1 MADIETVEKNFA
13 AAKAA
18 FTKWLDENPVRL
30 VPRRGPN
37 FCYIKVMKPRKENPE
52 EFVEA
57 YEIPLYVPMGQKIE
71 IEKAG
76 R

>member
-1 MADIETVEKNFA
+1 MADIETIEKNFA

-18 FTKWLDENPVRL
+18 ATKWLDENPIRL

-37 FCYIKVMKPRKENPE
+37 FCYIKVMKSSKENPE
-52 EFVEA
+52 AFVEA
-57 YEIPLYVPMGQKIE
+57 YEIPLYVPMEWKGE